1 MADSLTIDQLAEQF
15 FVSKYHLIQPKDRHE
30 RLSLPDAAAAPR
42 SV

>member
-15 FVSKYHLIQPKDRHE
+15 FVSKYHLIQPKDWYE